1 MGATVYLDDVV
12 LNIEDAAARAR
23 VPESTI
29 RRWCES
35 GLRHLNTASN
45 GNAAGPKG
53 TVILLSNLLKYV
65 DEKSVALV
73 PGKGGGMT
81 VAATRGKPGRPK
93 AGPAPAA
100 GDDFMNDLAPKG
112 RGA

>member
-1 MGATVYLDDVV
+1 MGATVYLDDVF
-12 LNIEDAAARAR
+12 LDIEAASARVG
-23 VPESTI
+23 VPESTV
-29 RRWCES
+29 RRWCNS
-35 GLRHLNTASN
+35 GLRHLDTAAN
-45 GNAAGPKG
+45 GNATGPKG
-53 TVILLSNLLKYV
+53 TIILLSNLLKYV

-73 PGKGGGMT
+73 PGNRGVAT